1 MKSNAEALHSEANTK
16 TPEHLTMLLD
26 RILSVLLFCAAPLL
40 AQDRPI
46 AFIPEFKINPVSGA
60 LVQGNGQTVETL
72 RERFNLV
79 DERGSLRLSA
89 APGETAAF
97 QLVLPPEPWLQI
109 HLENPSAFPCT
120 LYQVGSVKVPEL
132 ENRYFPDLLVP
143 LPGNAPGDRFSMVKD
158 AQVVP
163 AGSAW
168 QVIWVEIPLAA
179 QTPAG
184 EYAFTLRISGEKINQ
199 AVTVNLTVHGAA
211 LPPPRLLLDLNEYGD
226 KYLYPF
232 RKSFSPQELAR
243 LEQAVFRMG
252 RDHYG
257 VINPLPYES
266 QSGEAREGLV
276 PKVLNYDLL
285 HPQLDWSEFDARFGP
300 YFDGSAFADGV
311 PLRHFYLP
319 FNPDWPAPFK
329 LYLSDREQYEQIWA
343 AFAREYIR
351 HFTEKGWT
359 RTIFQV
365 YCNQKP
371 GKGNEIPWNL
381 DEPKGVDDY
390 QALRYYAELTHRVF
404 AANARPQAESGALKV
419 RFRVDISHFYCDEHR
434 GNRDKD
440 FRVNGGDKILEAVD
454 IWVISGHSLNGE
466 AAAQEARKLL
476 AAGKEVWIYSE
487 TPLIAEGSPR
497 AFQRIYRAREQEWS
511 GFMAWKSVARELHAG
526 KGSDFIFYAVEA
538 GGQKGIYPSL
548 RLKLLKRA
556 IDDTRLLELAGSR
569 GAFTPAESA
578 AHRLAYQSGDRE
590 AIWSFRTTIHERIFG
605 EKTP

>member
-1 MKSNAEALHSEANTK
+1 MSLQ
-16 TPEHLTMLLD
+16 
-26 RILSVLLFCAAPLL
+26 RILPILLFCAAPLL
-40 AQDRPI
+40 AQERPL
-46 AFIPEFKINPVSGA
+46 AFIPEFKINPISGA

-72 RERFNLV
+72 QQRFNLV

-89 APGETAAF
+89 TPGETTAF
-97 QLVLPPEPWLQI
+97 QLILAPDPGLQI
-109 HLENPSAFPCT
+109 HLENPSAIPCT

-132 ENRYFPDLLVP
+132 ENRYFPDLLIP
-143 LPGNAPGDRFSMVKD
+143 LPANAAGERFSMVKD

-163 AGSAW
+163 GESAW
-168 QVIWVEIPLAA
+168 YVIWVEISPAA
-179 QTPAG
+179 QTRAG
-184 EYAFTLRISGEKINQ
+184 EHTLRLRISGEKINQ
-199 AVTVNLTVHGAA
+199 AVTVNLTVYEAT

-232 RKSFSPQELAR
+232 RKSLSPQELTR
-243 LEQAVFRMG
+243 LERAVFQMG
-252 RDHYG
+252 RQHYG

-266 QSGEAREGLV
+266 QRGEAREGLV
-276 PKVLNYDLL
+276 PKVLTSDLL
-285 HPQLDWSEFDARFGP
+285 HPRLDWSEFDARFGP

-311 PLRHFYLP
+311 PLHHFYLP

-351 HFTEKGWT
+351 HFQEKGWT

-390 QALRYYAELTHRVF
+390 QALRYYAELTRRVF
-404 AANARPQAESGALKV
+404 AANVPPQAESEALPV

-440 FRVNGGDKILEAVD
+440 FRVNGGDKILEVVD
-454 IWVISGHSLNGE
+454 IWVISGHSLKGE
-466 AAAQEARKLL
+466 AAAQEARELL

-487 TPLIAEGSPR
+487 TPLIAEGGPR
-497 AFQRIYRAREQEWS
+497 AFWRIYRAREQQWS
-511 GFMAWKSVARELHAG
+511 GLMAWKSVAREVHAG

-556 IDDTRLLELAGSR
+556 IDDTRLLELAESR
-569 GAFTPAESA
+569 GAFTPAEA
-578 AHRLAYQSGDRE
+578 ATHRLAYQNGDRE
-590 AIWSFRTTIHERIFG
+590 AIWRFRTGIHKRIF
-605 EKTP
+605 EQTYHE